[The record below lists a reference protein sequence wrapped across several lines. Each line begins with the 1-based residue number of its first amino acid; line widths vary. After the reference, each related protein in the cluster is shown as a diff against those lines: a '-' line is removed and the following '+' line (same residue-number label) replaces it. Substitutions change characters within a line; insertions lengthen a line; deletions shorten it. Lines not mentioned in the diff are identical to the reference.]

1 MFKDGPAGVSFSNY
15 TQSWHAAINTAAT
28 FNRTLMYEIGAA
40 QGKEF
45 HDKGI
50 NIALAPCVNYLRNP
64 SGGRV
69 WEVLVKILF

>member
-1 MFKDGPAGVSFSNY
+1 MFKDGPAGVHFSNY

-28 FNRTLMYEIGAA
+28 FNRTWMYEIGAA

-45 HDKGI
+45 HDKGVT
-50 NIALAPCVNYLRNP
+50 IALSPWFNFLRNP